1 MKKFYFRLE
10 TPLRI
15 KQLKEKM
22 EKQKLSQALYQKR
35 SEENKLAEMELTKDN
50 IREELDNRLIGSV
63 EIRDLSDFSVFAS
76 KMIKLIEAQKKIVEH
91 VSELCE
97 ESKRDFMK
105 SRIERQIYEKIKEY
119 HYMEYNKMVYREE
132 QKISDELANINHGRL
147 ERNLANEQ
155 Y

>member
-1 MKKFYFRLE
+1 
-10 TPLRI
+10 
-15 KQLKEKM
+15 
-22 EKQKLSQALYQKR
+22 
-35 SEENKLAEMELTKDN
+35 
-50 IREELDNRLIGSV
+50 V

>member
-1 MKKFYFRLE
+1 
-10 TPLRI
+10 
-15 KQLKEKM
+15 
-22 EKQKLSQALYQKR
+22 
-35 SEENKLAEMELTKDN
+35 
-50 IREELDNRLIGSV
+50 
-63 EIRDLSDFSVFAS
+63 
-76 KMIKLIEAQKKIVEH
+76 
-91 VSELCE
+91 
-97 ESKRDFMK
+97 MK